1 MQKYVSIKP
10 SEPDIHL
17 WAGNLLFNIGAFDD
31 AIKAYSHAN
40 DINKNS
46 DILLL
51 RAKCYMVFKE
61 LNSALEDMDRMIE
74 LDCSN
79 EQIKY
84 D

>member
-1 MQKYVSIKP
+1 
-10 SEPDIHL
+10 
-17 WAGNLLFNIGAFDD
+17 LLFNIGAFDD

-40 DINKNS
+40 NINKNS

-61 LNSALEDMDRMIE
+61 LNSALEDMEKMIE
-74 LDCSN
+74 LN
-79 EQIKY
+79 EENNEIKF